1 MKTPLNFQAAN
12 RSGSK
17 PARRFNFK
25 LAIGLAALCLG
36 AGLLM
41 PVLKSR
47 AGIHH
52 AMPPGQFQADM
63 RTMVAGI
70 RYLLESEPALAKNPG
85 NLVGLNTD
93 ASQPAPG
100 GPLEMSDRSGMST
113 APTAGTATNPPVPI

>member
-1 MKTPLNFQAAN
+1 MKTQLNFQEAKI
-12 RSGSK
+12 RGSK
-17 PARRFNFK
+17 PARRLNLK

-70 RYLLESEPALAKNPG
+70 RYLLESEPAMAKHPG
-85 NLVGLNTD
+85 NLAGRNMD
-93 ASQPAPG
+93 APHPAPS
-100 GPLEMSDRSGMST
+100 GPLEMSDRSGNPT
-113 APTAGTATNPPVPI
+113 APPAGTATNPPVPI